1 MQDLRQWGSTW
12 TGLQQVPVNLVSQIM
27 NAGYT
32 APVTVE
38 LKLQAGHKQPDDQ
51 PGDQLSGTLPVLHS
65 SSPVHGSM

>member
-1 MQDLRQWGSTW
+1 MGQHVDWAA
-12 TGLQQVPVNLVSQIM
+12 TGRGKFGEPDHECR
-27 NAGYT
+27 T